1 MNVATAAPE
10 SRRMHL
16 LAVTCLVMV
25 VLETVGAGGVAVLG
39 GLPVRV
45 TIGSFTVTNLTIAGS
60 FASAGALLA
69 WHRPRNPVGWLL
81 AVAGCAQGATGLAAP
96 LLLLGRAEHWDPT
109 AVTAFAT
116 VFTWS
121 WPWSMGLGL
130 PLVLLLFPDGRLL
143 GPRWRPAGWA
153 VALTGLA
160 FVVMVGGD
168 PASSDL
174 SPGKPTR
181 HWGAL
186 PGYHHLDA
194 AWSVI
199 GVLNVGCLLVGL
211 SALVCRYRRGD
222 EQTRRQMLWLLAAV
236 LGIVVIAVPVVVLRV
251 GSELFL
257 LVIVLVPL
265 AIVIAILRHN
275 LLDIRLV
282 VARTFS
288 WMVLSAA
295 LGSAYVGG
303 ASLLGKLL
311 SETVSSAIAAAAI
324 ALALNPLRSGV
335 QTRIDQLFY
344 GDRADPI
351 KALAK
356 LSRERGE
363 AGDLTEMAVAVAGS
377 LRLPFVALRV
387 DGRDLVAVG
396 SPPEA
401 LHAIPLANA
410 GQHLGELVVGLRSG
424 QRQLSPRDSR
434 VLHILALPVGT
445 AVHATLLAE
454 ALQRAREQAISV
466 REEERRRLRR
476 DLHDGLGPLL
486 TGIAFTADAAR
497 NYVYVQ
503 PDEATELLDRLRS
516 DAGGALEDVRRLIN
530 DLRPPVLD
538 DCGLLEALQRAA
550 AGIDRRADGTAL
562 AVSVV
567 ATTELPD
574 LPAAVEVAAYRI
586 ATEALT
592 NVARHSSATTAIV
605 SIDVGIDLTVRVVD
619 NGGPDGHPW
628 LPGVGLRN
636 MHERASEIG
645 GHVSAGPSQHGAE
658 VHAALPLTLH
668 PGF

>member
-1 MNVATAAPE
+1 
-10 SRRMHL
+10 MHL
-16 LAVTCLVMV
+16 LAVACLVMV
-25 VLETVGAGGVAVLG
+25 VLETAGAGGVAVLG
-39 GLPVRV
+39 GLPV
-45 TIGSFTVTNLTIAGS
+45 TAAIGSFTVTNLTIAVS
-60 FASAGALLA
+60 FGAAGALLA

-81 AVAGCAQGATGLAAP
+81 VVAGCAQGATGLAAP
-96 LLLLGRAEHWDPT
+96 LLLVGRAEHWNPT

-121 WPWSMGLGL
+121 WPWSMGLGFL
-130 PLVLLLFPDGRLL
+130 LVLLLFPDGKLP

-153 VALTGLA
+153 VVLTGLA

-168 PASSDL
+168 PASSNLTPDI
-174 SPGKPTR
+174 PTR

-194 AWSVI
+194 AWAVI

-222 EQTRRQMLWLLAAV
+222 EQTRRQLLWLLAAV
-236 LGIVVIAVPVVVLRV
+236 LAIVVIAAPVVVLRV
-251 GSELFL
+251 GSGLFL
-257 LVIVLVPL
+257 LVIVLVPA

-282 VARTFS
+282 VARSLS
-288 WMVLSAA
+288 WLVLSAA
-295 LGSAYVGG
+295 LGATYLGG
-303 ASLLGKLL
+303 AGLLGTLL
-311 SETVSSAIAAAAI
+311 SATISSVIAAAAV
-324 ALALNPLRSGV
+324 ALALNPLRSRV
-335 QTRIDQLFY
+335 QTRIDRLFY

-351 KALAK
+351 RALGR
-356 LSRERGE
+356 LSGNPGD
-363 AGDLTEMAVAVAGS
+363 AGNLTELAVAVAGS

-387 DGRDLVAVG
+387 DGRELVAVG

-401 LHAIPLANA
+401 LHAIPLTNA

-424 QRQLSPRDSR
+424 QRQLSPSDLR

-454 ALQRAREQAISV
+454 ALQRAREQAVSV

-486 TGIAFTADAAR
+486 TGIAFKADAAR
-497 NYVYVQ
+497 NYVHVQ
-503 PDEATELLDRLRS
+503 PGEATELLDRLRA

-530 DLRPPVLD
+530 DLRPPALD
-538 DCGLLEALQRAA
+538 DCGLVEALRRAA
-550 AGIDRRADGTAL
+550 AGIDRRADGSAL
-562 AVSVV
+562 AVSVEAPTV
-567 ATTELPD
+567 LPD

-592 NVARHSSATTAIV
+592 NVARHSSATTATV
-605 SIDVGIDLTVRVVD
+605 SLDVGIDLTVRILD
-619 NGGPDGHPW
+619 NGEPGVHPW
-628 LPGVGLRN
+628 LPGVGLRS
-636 MHERASEIG
+636 MHERATEIG

-658 VHAALPLTLH
+658 VHAALPLTLY
-668 PGF
+668 PGS